1 MSRSNEWNKGAPP
14 QVSAS
19 KPVEGSPPGEL
30 ARMARRVSEAAPASN
45 DDSGL
50 IDIRALMAV
59 APSAERGN
67 RPSASEITPIP
78 TVQNLDI
85 YPFGPPVAPEPTA
98 SQAPALDATPARS
111 APRRKAIPFIGGAAL
126 LAALA
131 VGGAVLFRP
140 QAPGGG
146 VSQAG
151 AENGAGRTPGG
162 QNTQD
167 STGAQ
172 RSGVTTSDEAAK
184 GPAEATNKDPVVA
197 SPPEEK
203 VSKPTPPG
211 RPVPV
216 GKLPKGVTP
225 KDPSKGTKPPP
236 PPKSTCRA
244 DDLLCHMKQST
255 GQK

>member
-1 MSRSNEWNKGAPP
+1 MSGSNEWNKGAPP
-14 QVSAS
+14 HASAS

-59 APSAERGN
+59 AQGAERAN

-98 SQAPALDATPARS
+98 PQAPALDATPARS
-111 APRRKAIPFIGGAAL
+111 APRRKAIPFIGAAAL
-126 LAALA
+126 LVALA

-140 QAPGGG
+140 QAPGGEG
-146 VSQAG
+146 PRAG
-151 AENGAGRTPGG
+151 ADNGAGALSGG
-162 QNTQD
+162 QNTPTTN
-167 STGAQ
+167 SPQ
-172 RSGVTTSDEAAK
+172 RVGSSPSEDAAK
-184 GPAEATNKDPVVA
+184 GPVEATNKDPVVVA
-197 SPPEEK
+197 PPEDK
-203 VSKPTPPG
+203 RAKPATPG
-211 RPVPV
+211 RSVPA
-216 GKLPKGVTP
+216 GKLPKGVPP
-225 KDPSKGTKPPP
+225 KDVSKGPKPPP